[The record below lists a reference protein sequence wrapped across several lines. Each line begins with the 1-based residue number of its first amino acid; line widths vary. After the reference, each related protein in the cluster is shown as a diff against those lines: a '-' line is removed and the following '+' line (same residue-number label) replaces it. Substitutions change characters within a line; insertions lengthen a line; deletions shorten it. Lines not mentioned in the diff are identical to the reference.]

1 MKAVYV
7 VFFGPPGCGKGT
19 QAKRIAEALA
29 LVQVS
34 TGELFRKHLGEKTP
48 LGIKAQ
54 EYMSQGA
61 LVPDEVTIGMVRE
74 RLQQPDMK
82 AGAIFDG
89 FPRTRAQAEALDH
102 LLKELGSQL
111 HLVVDF
117 ALPIDVSRQRLMGR
131 QEGRPDDKPE
141 VIEKRLNDHTAVE
154 ASVMPYY
161 NSKEG
166 LVKSVDANRA
176 VDVIYRDVA
185 ALIRT
190 TMAG

>member
-19 QAKRIAEALA
+19 QAKRIAEALG

-61 LVPDEVTIGMVRE
+61 LVPDEITIGMVRE
-74 RLQQPDMK
+74 RLQQPDMM

-89 FPRTRAQAEALDH
+89 FPRTRAQAEALDR

-117 ALPIDVSRQRLMGR
+117 ALPITVSRQRLIGR

-141 VIEKRLNDHTAVE
+141 VIEKRLNDHTEVE

-161 NSKEG
+161 NAQKG
-166 LVKSVDANRA
+166 LVKSIDANRP
-176 VDVIYRDVA
+176 VDVINRDVA
-185 ALIRT
+185 ALIKEA
-190 TMAG
+190 MAD